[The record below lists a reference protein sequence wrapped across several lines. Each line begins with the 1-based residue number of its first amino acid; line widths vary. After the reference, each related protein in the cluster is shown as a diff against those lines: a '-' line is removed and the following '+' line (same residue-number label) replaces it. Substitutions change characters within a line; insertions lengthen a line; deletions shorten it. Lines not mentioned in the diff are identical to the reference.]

1 MNNVEPTLALPKD
14 IATTVQRALAEDIGN
29 GDQTAQLIPED
40 IQARAYIITREQAIL
55 AGSAWFEEV
64 FNQFDP
70 SVRIT
75 WQVEDGEE
83 IPGNHLI
90 CIIKGPA
97 RSLVTAERTALNF
110 LQLLSGAAT
119 SAKRFKKR
127 VKGTKAIIRDTRKTL
142 PGLRSAQK
150 YAVRCGGCENHRM
163 GLHDAILIK
172 ENHIIAAGS
181 ITAALEK
188 ARTQTANQPMPIEVE
203 VESIEQLEEAVLAG
217 AELVLLDN
225 FSIPL
230 LNKAV
235 SLNNAH
241 KRYNRSVAKLEA
253 SGGITIQ
260 NVRGIADTGVDYIA
274 VGTLTKDVNAIDLS
288 MRFND

>member
-1 MNNVEPTLALPKD
+1 MNNVDLAIDLPKD
-14 IATTVQRALAEDIGN
+14 IPLTVQRALAEDIGS

-40 IQARAYIITREQAIL
+40 TQARAYIITREQAVF
-55 AGSAWFEEV
+55 AGKAWFTEV
-64 FNQFDP
+64 FQQFDP
-70 SVRIT
+70 KVQIT
-75 WQVEDGEE
+75 WQVEDGQE
-83 IPGNHLI
+83 IPNNHLI
-90 CIIKGPA
+90 CLLKGSA

-110 LQLLSGAAT
+110 LQMLSGAAT
-119 SAKRFKKR
+119 SASRFRKR

-181 ITAALEK
+181 ITAALAK
-188 ARTQTANQPMPIEVE
+188 ARHNTASQPVPIEVE

-217 AELVLLDN
+217 AELILLDN

-241 KRYNRSVAKLEA
+241 KRYNRSIAKLEA
-253 SGGITIQ
+253 SGGISIE

-274 VGTLTKDVNAIDLS
+274 IGSLTKDVKAIDLS